1 METPARNRSILDFH
15 RGLAAYAATP
25 LVACPELAV
34 ATGMGTVTV
43 KDESSR
49 FGLNSFKVLGASW
62 AMSRMAENDGPPAPV
77 AAATAGNHG
86 RAVAWMARQMGLRA
100 FVFVPSGTSLRAV
113 RNIRQEGAEIRI
125 VPGNYEDA
133 VSACECES
141 RRRGWRVVSD
151 TAYPGCTEMPCHIV
165 EGYRTL
171 FEECEEQLPKL
182 GLPAPDVVL
191 VQAGVGGLLSAAVHH
206 YRARGDRPWLVSVQP
221 AEASAL
227 LQSIRSP
234 GGQRCRSTGARSS
247 IMSVLNCAEVSMTAW
262 SSIRSG
268 VDLFLAI
275 DDEYAL
281 AAVRRL
287 RDSGVA
293 AGVSG
298 AAGLAG
304 LLALGG
310 DARFAEAKSRLGLTG
325 SSHAMVIN
333 TEGPLEVR
341 KMARE

>member
-1 METPARNRSILDFH
+1 MEV
-15 RGLAAYAATP
+15 YAPTP
-25 LVACPELAV
+25 LVACPELAA
-34 ATGMGTVTV
+34 ATGLGMVMV

-62 AMSRMAENDGPPAPV
+62 AMSRMAEGDGPQAPV
-77 AAATAGNHG
+77 SAATAGNHG
-86 RAVAWMARQMGLRA
+86 RAVAWMARRMGLRA
-100 FVFVPSGTSLRAV
+100 VVFVPAGTSLRAV
-113 RNIRQEGAEIRI
+113 QNIRQECAEVRI

-133 VSACECES
+133 VSACETES

-151 TAYPGCTEMPCHIV
+151 TAYPGCTEMPDEIV
-165 EGYRTL
+165 EGYRSL
-171 FEECEEQLPKL
+171 FEECEEQRASL
-182 GLPAPDVVL
+182 GLPEPDAVL

-206 YRARGDRPWLVSVQP
+206 YRARGDRPWLVSVEP

-227 LQSIRSP
+227 LESIRSP
-234 GGQRCRSTGARSS
+234 GGQRCRSTGTQDS
-247 IMSVLNCAEVSMTAW
+247 IMSMLNCAEVSLSAW
-262 SSIRSG
+262 PVIRSG

-275 DDEYAL
+275 EDEYAL

-293 AGVSG
+293 AGISG

-304 LLALGG
+304 LLALCG
-310 DARFAEAKSRLGLTG
+310 DARLAEAKAHLRLTG
-325 SSHAMVIN
+325 SSNVMVIN

-341 KMARE
+341 KMARG